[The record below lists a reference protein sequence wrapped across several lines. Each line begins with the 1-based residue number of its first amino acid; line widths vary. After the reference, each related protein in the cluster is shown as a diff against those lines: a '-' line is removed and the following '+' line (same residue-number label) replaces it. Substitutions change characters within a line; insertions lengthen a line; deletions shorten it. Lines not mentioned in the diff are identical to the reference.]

1 MSSMSGRTP
10 GPATEKDFDNLVDY
24 SHYVAV
30 TNLRCKGGAEDTAV
44 DEKLFEI
51 AHFMLKSSSWDPF
64 KQSLLA
70 ISLIEKK
77 GPEASEMWS
86 KLLFPL
92 ERAYDATSG
101 AEFKDR
107 FGHPFFEPQCAVVP
121 EAEEEEEEEDG
132 DDSAPTASSLPVLSL
147 SSPAFSSTS
156 SSMPP
161 PPPPLSSTSFLSAA
175 PTFSAFPSFV
185 ISSSES
191 SSPSSPDPTALAL
204 KPFTSSSSSA
214 SAAPSASPSPLFT
227 AEGRGALTE
236 IAVSVVE
243 LLKVKPSCAFFFTC
257 LASSLAAFSRRALA
271 ASGCSNPEG
280 NGCLL
285 RSKCFTSSSMLPC
298 FFSILSAV
306 LGPMPGIL
314 SQ

>member
-1 MSSMSGRTP
+1 MRCWLDEVFAALSRLMPESTRSSLNCICSTKNFSSPASSGSFHLRSISEA
-10 GPATEKDFDNLVDY
+10 G
-24 SHYVAV
+24 VASGNSN
-30 TNLRCKGGAEDTAV
+30 NLRTSIQMGSHSG
-44 DEKLFEI
+44 
-51 AHFMLKSSSWDPF
+51 SSS
-64 KQSLLA
+64 S
-70 ISLIEKK
+70 S
-77 GPEASEMWS
+77 AS
-86 KLLFPL
+86 
-92 ERAYDATSG
+92 ADDDDDNDG
-101 AEFKDR
+101 
-107 FGHPFFEPQCAVVP
+107 G
-121 EAEEEEEEEDG
+121 EEEEEEEDG
-132 DDSAPTASSLPVLSL
+132 EDSAPTASSLPVLSL

-243 LLKVKPSCAFFFTC
+243 LLKVKPSCAFFFKC

>member
-107 FGHPFFEPQCAVVP
+107 FGHPFFEPQCAVVL
-121 EAEEEEEEEDG
+121 EAEEEEEKVSRD
-132 DDSAPTASSLPVLSL
+132 APRVS
-147 SSPAFSSTS
+147 
-156 SSMPP
+156 
-161 PPPPLSSTSFLSAA
+161 
-175 PTFSAFPSFV
+175 
-185 ISSSES
+185 SSSEVAS
-191 SSPSSPDPTALAL
+191 TRSHCEAILTAMSALAIEAGQPTDTAAQARAKGILTPKEKAELDAL
-204 KPFTSSSSSA
+204 KKAKKRKEVEIAVMQAKLTQTQAEAAAVVAAAQAQKAATELALAAAALEDAEDEENEGGSLEAMA
-214 SAAPSASPSPLFT
+214 SAAAEADAS
-227 AEGRGALTE
+227 
-236 IAVSVVE
+236 I
-243 LLKVKPSCAFFFTC
+243 
-257 LASSLAAFSRRALA
+257 
-271 ASGCSNPEG
+271 
-280 NGCLL
+280 
-285 RSKCFTSSSMLPC
+285 
-298 FFSILSAV
+298 
-306 LGPMPGIL
+306 
-314 SQ
+314 